1 MAKYPICG
9 MTVDEKKAKFTLIKD
24 RKKYYFCSK
33 HCLEKFSGKQIEL
46 EKKEVKGTK
55 TDIGIEG
62 MHCASC
68 ANSIEKGLSKIKG
81 VNSASVNFASSKA
94 YVSYDSSLTNPKQ
107 FEDTI
112 KKLGYKPIPTP
123 SKNLVFIVKGMDST
137 HCQGIVEKAIK
148 LVNGVK
154 DVNINLE
161 LMKATVDSDT
171 AMNPNDIIKAIKN
184 AGYEAKIVTGGSE
197 EEYRDKEKEARQRE
211 MSSYRLKFWVSLF
224 LSLPLAYLAM
234 GDMIGLPHPPME
246 PLINEIIMSVVE
258 LVLASIVIAFS
269 YSFYVNGIRALVINL
284 NPNMDSLVAIGT
296 GSAYLYS
303 VYIVIMVFAGKASM
317 HQLYFEVAALLLTF
331 ILLGKWLESIAKG
344 KTSEAVKKLL
354 QLSAKNAT
362 VIRNNKEMKIPISE
376 VVVGDVIIV
385 KPGEKIPVDG
395 TVIDGSSSI
404 DESMVTGESIP
415 VEKLKG
421 SKVIGSTINKNGT
434 FKFMAEKVG
443 KDTLLAQIVH
453 LVEEAQGS
461 KAPIQEIVD
470 KVSFYF
476 VPTVM
481 IIALL
486 TFGIW
491 LLVGKGFVFALT
503 MSISV
508 LIIACPCAMGLA
520 TPTAVMVGTGL
531 GAQNG
536 ILFKSAAALQKVRE
550 AQIIVFDK
558 TGTLTY
564 GRPEVTDIVAK
575 DVSKDEVLRYAAI
588 AEKRSEHPLADAILN
603 YAKLK
608 KIKVPEPAKFQ
619 SISGKGIVV
628 KENKKEIII
637 GTRKLMDERKVNWKP
652 LSKDLDR
659 LESEGKTA
667 ILVAVQ
673 NKGIGVIA
681 IMDQMKPDAAA
692 AIYKLKKMGK
702 IPIMIT
708 GDNKITANAIAKK
721 VGIERV
727 IAEVLPQEKE
737 AKIAEIQ
744 ARGKNVAMVGD
755 GINDAPA
762 LAKANVGIALG
773 SGTDIAIETG
783 EVIIVKNN
791 VMDVVRAI
799 KLSKY
804 SIYKIKQNLFW
815 AFFYNAIGI
824 PVAAGI
830 LYPLTGWTLNPVIA
844 GAAMAFSSVS
854 VVSNSLLMKR
864 FKF

>member
-1 MAKYPICG
+1 MAKDPICG
-9 MTVDEKKAKFTLIKD
+9 MTVDENKAKFTLVKND
-24 RKKYYFCSK
+24 KKYYFCSK
-33 HCLEKFSGKQIEL
+33 HCLEKFSGNYKEP
-46 EKKEVKGTK
+46 EKKEIKGTK

-81 VNSASVNFASSKA
+81 VNSANVNFASSKA
-94 YVSYDSSLTNPKQ
+94 YISYDPSLTNPKQ
-107 FEDTI
+107 FEDKI
-112 KKLGYKPIPTP
+112 EKLGYKPIPMP
-123 SKNLVFIVKGMDST
+123 SKNLVFIVKGMDSM

-148 LVNGVK
+148 SVNGVK

-161 LMKATVDSDT
+161 LMKAIVDSDT
-171 AMNPNDIIKAIKN
+171 ALNPNDIIKAIKN
-184 AGYEAKIVTGGSE
+184 AGYDAKIVAGGSE

-211 MSSYRLKFWVSLF
+211 RSNYKLKFIVSLC

-234 GDMIGLPHPPME
+234 GDMFGLPHPPMQ
-246 PLINEIIMSVVE
+246 PLINEIIMALIE
-258 LVLASIVIAFS
+258 LVLASLVIAFS
-269 YSFYVNGIRALVINL
+269 YSFYVNGIRALVINR

-303 VYIVIMVFAGKASM
+303 VYIVFLVFAGKASM

-331 ILLGKWLESIAKG
+331 ILLGKWLEAIAKG

-395 TVIDGSSSI
+395 TVIDGSSSV

-434 FKFMAEKVG
+434 FKFKAEKVG

-481 IIALL
+481 ILALL

-503 MSISV
+503 MGISV

-550 AQIIVFDK
+550 AQIFVFDK

-608 KIKVPEPAKFQ
+608 KIKVPEPTKFQ
-619 SISGKGIVV
+619 AITGKGIIV

-637 GTRKLMDERKVNWKP
+637 GTRKLMDEKKVNWKS

-681 IMDQMKPDAAA
+681 IMDQLKPDAAA

-708 GDNKITANAIAKK
+708 GDNKVTANAIAKK

-799 KLSKY
+799 KLSQY

-830 LYPLTGWTLNPVIA
+830 LYPLTGWTLNPIIA